1 MIFLSKCMIFRFGVY
16 RFPKIHIFPQP
27 NHPSPRQKHQHLVR
41 NQPLVGSVGEF
52 LADFWV
58 SVVFFSS
65 FLAKKSHL
73 TLSGL
78 LFTARRSG
86 GTCHGTRSG
95 ARPGMESSGTDNS
108 QNWTKLAVFK
118 RICSPLLGEMIQFD
132 NIIFLQMGWFNHHLA
147 NVVAI
152 LSGGFSTKI
161 SSCRN
166 SVIHSLRLYMLNS
179 PGTCFLDWKVAC
191 LYHLPCS

>member
-1 MIFLSKCMIFRFGVY
+1 MYDFQVWGVPVSQDSHFSPAKSPISTTKTPTFGEESTVGWLGWGISGRFLGIRRF
-16 RFPKIHIFPQP
+16 
-27 NHPSPRQKHQHLVR
+27 
-41 NQPLVGSVGEF
+41 F
-52 LADFWV
+52 LK
-58 SVVFFSS
+58 
-65 FLAKKSHL
+65 LLGKKTHL

-78 LFTARRSG
+78 LFTARGSG

-108 QNWTKLAVFK
+108 QNWIKLAVFK

-166 SVIHSLRLYMLNS
+166 SVIHSLRLYMLNN